1 MCCGR
6 RYENYF
12 KTAQIGTIDKKPF
25 SNLLVSRELFLCAE
39 TARKLLLKPN
49 SANTMSL
56 LSTNLKIQYP
66 RNNLIQNKS
75 PIWWKTEPKLFQNYA
90 NWNTRQKTVFK
101 PTNMSRE
108 SFFSAK
114 TARKLVLKANNAN
127 IMPLF
132 SKNLKTQ
139 YQRNNP
145 IPYKSPVL

>member
-6 RYENYF
+6 RNQNYF
-12 KTAQIGTIDKKPF
+12 KTAQIGTPDKKPF
-25 SNLLVSRELFLCAE
+25 SNLLVSRELFLCVE
-39 TARKLLLKPN
+39 TARNLLKPN

-56 LSTNLKIQYP
+56 LSTNLKTQYP
-66 RNNLIQNKS
+66 RDNLIQNKCS
-75 PIWWKTEPKLFQNYA
+75 IWWKTEPKLFQNYA

-101 PTNMSRE
+101 PSNMSRE

-127 IMPLF
+127 IMLLF

-139 YQRNNP
+139 YPRNNP